1 MVDLP
6 FGVSKVD
13 KKTAA
18 EMEEMRVLVVDDDN
32 DTCEHAVVLL
42 KGMGV
47 NVDWALNGF
56 EAIEKVRSA

>member
-1 MVDLP
+1 MI
-6 FGVSKVD
+6 

-56 EAIEKVRSA
+56 EAIER